1 MPEEEELG
9 KKNKGNF
16 FNKFALVIFGIM
28 TGIGTTLYLA
38 ERDRIEDVL
47 KKSRKSLEFYL
58 QDKEKIKAEIK
69 DGIKK
74 EIEGVESLKERKRNL
89 EEEIRKSKRRL
100 DNLDLFGNKN
110 CYKELPLEE
119 YLLQGEELRNV
130 KIRESNI
137 RYIQG
142 ETFIDK
148 EYSIRYNNDA
158 IYNIKLKGAKDVRKE
173 KIDER
178 IKKTSEGV
186 LFTNGK
192 DTLIGISMIQQID
205 KNSPLLTKNL
215 DPYISKIFE
224 FFSLYQERTCTEI
237 ITRKKFKYLAYIR
250 IKIFSKKRG

>member
-148 EYSIRYNNDA
+148 ETHS
-158 IYNIKLKGAKDVRKE
+158 
-173 KIDER
+173 
-178 IKKTSEGV
+178 
-186 LFTNGK
+186 
-192 DTLIGISMIQQID
+192 LII
-205 KNSPLLTKNL
+205 KNL
-215 DPYISKIFE
+215 KTIAKEYDRRFDPE
-224 FFSLYQERTCTEI
+224 ESLENRVDKWKDSSFLNQ
-237 ITRKKFKYLAYIR
+237 
-250 IKIFSKKRG
+250 